1 MSLLLRLENSC
12 QGACFG
18 IFVLDILPSMPAS
31 KNASNFASRFGF
43 LRLVTNPHELSGLA
57 SPKPADGIQ
66 KRENPLRQ
74 AYTFFPIR

>member
-1 MSLLLRLENSC
+1 
-12 QGACFG
+12 
-18 IFVLDILPSMPAS
+18 MPAS